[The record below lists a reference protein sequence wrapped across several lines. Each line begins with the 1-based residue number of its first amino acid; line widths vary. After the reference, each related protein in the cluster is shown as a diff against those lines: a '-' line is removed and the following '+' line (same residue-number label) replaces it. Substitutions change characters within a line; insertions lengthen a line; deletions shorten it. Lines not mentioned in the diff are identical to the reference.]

1 MWCRKCIPMMVFV
14 ALAVAAIGFLS
25 SADAATLTWSDNS
38 TNEAGFTVERA
49 PVPCVP
55 VPAAFTE
62 IGRVAAN
69 VKTYVDS
76 GAAPNS
82 GTKWCYRVRAFN
94 YKFTGDLE
102 SAQYS
107 GYTNLAGIDYPL
119 PQVDAAPSQL
129 GATP

>member
-1 MWCRKCIPMMVFV
+1 MRYLLVCAASAALVV
-14 ALAVAAIGFLS
+14 ACAL
-25 SADAATLTWSDNS
+25 SADAATLTWADNS

-49 PVPCVP
+49 QAACTP
-55 VPAAFTE
+55 VPASFTE
-62 IGRVAAN
+62 IGRVGAN

-76 GAAPNS
+76 AAQPNT
-82 GTKWCYRVRAFN
+82 GTRWCYRVRAYN
-94 YKFTGDLE
+94 LKFAGDPE

-129 GATP
+129 GVAP